1 MEMKNMEGILI
12 KCPRCSSVGISQ
24 AKINAEGDLF
34 IEGSCGH
41 RFDLIF
47 QGDRKNVN
55 YTYAVHVE

>member
-1 MEMKNMEGILI
+1 MEGILI